1 MPLKE
6 RFQQKTSLQAVSSFL
21 YRTRSKTHMR
31 AHTHKKNHLVL
42 SSIYCVGKAGVERV
56 FSSEKIEYK
65 RDSLGPF
72 MRKIMVASYLGH
84 V

>member
-1 MPLKE
+1 
-6 RFQQKTSLQAVSSFL
+6 
-21 YRTRSKTHMR
+21 MR